1 MIRIAIVEDNPKDRA
16 LTREYLDCVFEQ
28 ESASYSAD
36 DFEKAETFL
45 LKANPVYD
53 IVLFD
58 IDMPG
63 MSGLEAAKKFR
74 EIDRHAVI
82 MFVTNMAQYAIHG
95 YEVEALDFIVKPVN
109 KYDFIM
115 KMRRAISRTAKRLDD
130 AVEIKIGRDIR
141 SVGISQIRYLEV
153 SGHYVVWHTVGGDYV
168 EYDTLINAEKKIARS
183 FFARCNRC
191 YLVNL
196 KYVEQIKRD
205 SVVVDGVEL
214 SISRPQKKE
223 FLAAYSRF
231 IGGGGDKCF
240 H

>member
-95 YEVEALDFIVKPVN
+95 YEV
-109 KYDFIM
+109 
-115 KMRRAISRTAKRLDD
+115 
-130 AVEIKIGRDIR
+130 
-141 SVGISQIRYLEV
+141 
-153 SGHYVVWHTVGGDYV
+153 
-168 EYDTLINAEKKIARS
+168 
-183 FFARCNRC
+183 
-191 YLVNL
+191 
-196 KYVEQIKRD
+196 
-205 SVVVDGVEL
+205 
-214 SISRPQKKE
+214 
-223 FLAAYSRF
+223 
-231 IGGGGDKCF
+231 
-240 H
+240 

>member
-1 MIRIAIVEDNPKDRA
+1 MIRIAIVEDNSKDRA
-16 LTREYLDCVFEQ
+16 LTREYLDYVFKQ
-28 ESASYSAD
+28 EDIAYTAD
-36 DFEKAETFL
+36 EFEKAETFL

-74 EIDRHAVI
+74 EIDRHAII
-82 MFVTNMAQYAIHG
+82 MFITNMAQYAIRG

-109 KYDFIM
+109 KYDFAM

-130 AVEIKIGRDIR
+130 VVEIKVGRDIR
-141 SVGISQIRYLEV
+141 TVGISSVRYLEV
-153 SGHYVVWHTVGGDYV
+153 SGHYCVWHTVGGDYM
-168 EYDTLINAEKKIARS
+168 EYDTLINAEKKINRS

-191 YLVNL
+191 YLVNM
-196 KYVEQIKRD
+196 KYIDEIKRD
-205 SVVVDGVEL
+205 SVVVDGDEL

-231 IGGGGDKCF
+231 VGGGDKCF
-240 H
+240 R